1 VTPVGSTG
9 YAPIVPRNHPVF
21 ARVYERIS
29 TAMNE
34 AGEVDHRR
42 DLVAEAAGRVLEP
55 GAGNG
60 LNFAHYRRADLVV
73 AMEPEP
79 TMLRMAAERAR
90 RAPVPVHL
98 LRGAAEMLP
107 FTESSFDTV
116 VASLMLCSVA
126 DLTAAIAEFRRV
138 LRPGGTVR
146 FLEHVR
152 SRHATWATVQ
162 DAVAGPWSWFAG
174 GCHPNRD
181 SVAALRDGG
190 FEVRGRGFPFGPPS
204 PCRPH
209 VLGVARLLPG

>member
-1 VTPVGSTG
+1 
-9 YAPIVPRNHPVF
+9 VPRTHPIF

-34 AGEVDHRR
+34 AGGIEHRR
-42 DLVAEAAGRVLEP
+42 ELARGAAGRVLEP

-60 LNFAHYRRADLVV
+60 LNLEHYRDVERVV

-79 TMLRMAAERAR
+79 TMLRMASERSR
-90 RAPVPVHL
+90 EVSVPVHL
-98 LRGAAEMLP
+98 VRGAAEALP
-107 FTESSFDTV
+107 FPGASFDTV
-116 VASLMLCSVA
+116 VASLVLCSVSDPEA
-126 DLTAAIAEFRRV
+126 VAAEFRRV

-152 SRHATWATVQ
+152 SRSRAWAGVQ
-162 DAVAGPWSWFAG
+162 DVVAEPWSWFGG

-181 SVAALRDGG
+181 TVATLRTAG
-190 FEVRGRGFPFGPPS
+190 FEIRGRGFPFGPPS

-209 VLGVARLLPG
+209 VLGVARLPGPA

>member
-1 VTPVGSTG
+1 
-9 YAPIVPRNHPVF
+9 VPRTHPVF
-21 ARVYERIS
+21 ARAYERIS
-29 TAMNE
+29 TALNR

-42 DLVAEAAGRVLEP
+42 ELAAGATGRVLEP

-60 LNFAHYRRADLVV
+60 LNFEHYRDGVEVV

-79 TMLRMAAERAR
+79 TMLRLAAERAST
-90 RAPVPVHL
+90 AGVPIRLV
-98 LRGAAEMLP
+98 RGVAESLP
-107 FTESSFDTV
+107 FPDRSFDTV

-126 DLTAAIAEFRRV
+126 DPVTVLEEFRRV

-152 SRHATWATVQ
+152 SRSRSWAAVQ
-162 DAVAGPWSWFAG
+162 DAVSIPWSWFAG

-181 SVAALRDGG
+181 TVDAVQRAG
-190 FEVRGRGFPFGPPS
+190 FRVEGRRFPFGPPS

-209 VLGVARLLPG
+209 VLGVARLP

>member
-1 VTPVGSTG
+1 MPRTH
-9 YAPIVPRNHPVF
+9 PIF

-34 AGEVDHRR
+34 AGEIEHRR
-42 DLVAEAAGRVLEP
+42 ELAGGATGRVLEP

-60 LNFAHYRRADLVV
+60 LNLEHYRDAELVV

-79 TMLRMAAERAR
+79 TMLRMASERSLEAS
-90 RAPVPVHL
+90 VPVHL
-98 LRGAAEMLP
+98 VRGAGEALP
-107 FTESSFDTV
+107 FPDGSFDTV
-116 VASLMLCSVA
+116 VASLVLCSVSDPVA
-126 DLTAAIAEFRRV
+126 VVTELRRV

-152 SRHATWATVQ
+152 SRSPAWARVQ
-162 DAVAGPWSWFAG
+162 DVVTVPWTWFGG

-181 SVAALRDGG
+181 TVGTLRAAG

-209 VLGVARLLPG
+209 VLGVARLPGSA